1 MALQR
6 IQKSSGRHYELPT
19 GVVVP
24 SVTTVLS
31 AINKP
36 ALVPWAAK
44 EERLLCLSKAREL
57 YEKLPAGEKLAGEEF
72 LKQLEA
78 EIGFEKANKRKMKD
92 AADYGSAV
100 HNYIEW
106 HMKKEVGLAVGEPPA
121 LPPGGELS
129 WKSYKKFR
137 RVKKIH
143 VRLVE
148 VQAFSCKYG
157 YAGTTDWVAV
167 SRLLGR
173 DVVGDWKTSKSMHE
187 EQVLQAVAYVM
198 ALVENGTLNPP
209 VDAFVV
215 RLPKEE
221 SNPELEVRHVVWE
234 EMPALFEVFLAT
246 KQLWHWM
253 NPEWA
258 EKHNQVAA

>member
-1 MALQR
+1 MGLQR
-6 IQKSSGRHYELPT
+6 INKSSGRHSELPT
-19 GVVVP
+19 CAVVP
-24 SVTTVLS
+24 SVTTILN

-44 EERLLCLSKAREL
+44 EERLLCLDRARAL
-57 YEKLPAGEKLAGEEF
+57 YERLPAGEKLAGEEF
-72 LKQLEA
+72 LRQLEA
-78 EIGFEKANKRKMKD
+78 EIGFEKANKRAMQK

-106 HMKKEVGLAVGEPPA
+106 HLKKEVGLDAGECPA
-121 LPPGGELS
+121 LPAGGELS

-143 VRLVE
+143 VRLIE
-148 VQAFSCKYG
+148 AQAFSIKHG

-198 ALVENGTLNPP
+198 ALIENGTLNPP
-209 VDAFVV
+209 VDAYVV
-215 RLPKEE
+215 RLPKES
-221 SNPELEVRHVVWE
+221 SNPELEVRHVTWE
-234 EMPALFEVFLAT
+234 EMPPLFETFLAT
-246 KQLWHWM
+246 KNVWHWQ
-253 NPEWA
+253 NPDWDA
-258 EKHNQVAA
+258 KHNTVAA